1 MNVAKPAKPRRSTDD
16 LMSAC
21 RAAAIAEVCEVGL
34 GRLTIESVARRA
46 GTAKTSVY
54 RYWTTAEE
62 LLLDAL
68 AHAHPVEVPA
78 PAGGRLREDLLRSL
92 EQLNA
97 WLSSKAGAA
106 AAAVIA
112 ERSRRPELVAALYE
126 RVFDPRGGRFTRTV
140 LEHYARLGDIDER
153 LLSPV
158 VVDIA
163 EALVI
168 KHHID
173 TGQLPDRR
181 TREAIVDQALLPA
194 LGLPRTKEESS
205 S

>member
-1 MNVAKPAKPRRSTDD
+1 
-16 LMSAC
+16 MSAC

-54 RYWTTAEE
+54 RYWPTAED

-78 PAGGRLREDLLRSL
+78 PRGGRLREDLLRAL
-92 EQLNA
+92 EQLNG
-97 WLSSKAGAA
+97 WLSSQAGAA

-112 ERSRRPELVAALYE
+112 ERARRPDLVEALYA

-140 LEHYARLGDIDER
+140 LEHYARLGDIDGR

-173 TGQLPDRR
+173 TGRLPDRR

-194 LGLPRTKEESS
+194 LGLPRTEEKRSS
-205 S
+205 